1 MGGELKEDYSFMQGL
16 ESLDELTSE
25 KQIRFSELFSK
36 NKTTLAIYSFIYGP
50 YTEKACPS
58 CTSILDGLNG
68 SALHIEQRINFVV
81 VAKSPIQRIRE
92 WVKIRG
98 WNNLHMLSSENNT
111 YNIDYFAE
119 AGDGSQMPIL
129 NIFLKNDGGIY
140 HTYSAELLYVPSEE
154 GQDPRRVDSLRT
166 LWNMFDL
173 IPESRGKD
181 WYP

>member
-1 MGGELKEDYSFMQGL
+1 M
-16 ESLDELTSE
+16 
-25 KQIRFSELFSK
+25 
-36 NKTTLAIYSFIYGP
+36 
-50 YTEKACPS
+50 
-58 CTSILDGLNG
+58 
-68 SALHIEQRINFVV
+68 HIEQRINFVV

-129 NIFLKNDGGIY
+129 NIFSKNDGGIY

-181 WYP
+181 WNP